1 MNNFKIIYHYITK
14 KIFFRIFYFFKL
26 FPVFLFI
33 GCTINPATGNKELNL
48 ITASEENSIGK
59 NEHPK
64 VLKEFGGIYKNE
76 SLQNY
81 VKSLGNFIVK
91 TSEMPN
97 MNFKFT
103 ILDSPI
109 VNAFALPGGYI
120 YLTRGLIALCHN
132 EAQLA
137 GVIAHEIGHV
147 TARHA
152 ARRYTKSIGTGLL
165 ANILGTLSKNYLVR
179 DLIGK
184 SASLYL
190 LSFSREQEYEADML
204 SVRYMIRAGFDPKE
218 MSNFLKSMEK
228 YSYLQKKMTNSDYK
242 VSELLQT
249 HPTSSKRV
257 AEVISLSE
265 DRIPI
270 NPIIG
275 EEIFLK
281 KIDGMTFGDSEKDG
295 FFHKGKFFHKNL
307 KISFEF
313 DDDFFFYNYPNF
325 LIGKADDDTV
335 VVFDMIKDI
344 KNFDKAFLSNWG
356 KVSESKILNFEKTII
371 NDLSTIIGLIE
382 KGNKTSRLV
391 AFKDKDFIF
400 RFALISKKSEFKKF
414 DSKFKK
420 IILSFKRLDEMRSR
434 NISSPKIKIISFS
447 PESEQIEE
455 ILSNLNLQKRFS
467 KEKFEILNDL
477 EKKKGKKFFK
487 LKTIY

>member
-1 MNNFKIIYHYITK
+1 
-14 KIFFRIFYFFKL
+14 
-26 FPVFLFI
+26 
-33 GCTINPATGNKELNL
+33 
-48 ITASEENSIGK
+48 
-59 NEHPK
+59 
-64 VLKEFGGIYKNE
+64 
-76 SLQNY
+76 
-81 VKSLGNFIVK
+81 
-91 TSEMPN
+91 MPN
-97 MNFKFT
+97 KNFKFT

-218 MSNFLKSMEK
+218 MANFLKSMEK
-228 YSYLQKKMTNSDYK
+228 YSNLQKKINNSDYK
-242 VSELLQT
+242 ISELLQT

-257 AEVISLSE
+257 IEVISLSE
-265 DRIPI
+265 DKIPI

-307 KISFEF
+307 GISFEF
-313 DDDFFFYNYPNF
+313 DEDFFFHNNPSF
-325 LIGKADDDTV
+325 LVGKANNDTI
-335 VVFDMIKDI
+335 VVFDMIKNI
-344 KNFDKAFLSNWG
+344 KDFDKSFLSNWG
-356 KVSESKILNFEKTII
+356 KVSQSKVLNFERTII
-371 NDLSTIIGLIE
+371 NDLPTIIGLIE

-414 DSKFKK
+414 DNKFKK
-420 IILSFKRLDEMRSR
+420 IILSFKRLDEIRSK
-434 NISSPKIKIISFS
+434 NISPPKIKIISFS
-447 PESEQIEE
+447 PDSEEIEE
-455 ILSNLNLQKRFS
+455 IISNLNLQKS
-467 KEKFEILNDL
+467 TL
-477 EKKKGKKFFK
+477 KKN
-487 LKTIY
+487 LRY